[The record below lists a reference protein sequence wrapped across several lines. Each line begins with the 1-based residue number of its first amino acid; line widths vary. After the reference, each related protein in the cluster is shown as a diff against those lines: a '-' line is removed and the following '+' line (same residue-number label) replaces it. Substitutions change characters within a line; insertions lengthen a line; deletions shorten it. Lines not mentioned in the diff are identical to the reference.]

1 MQRLANKR
9 IPWIVDRSR
18 FAHHECGRGLAARF
32 LRAEQFCTVLQ
43 RRVSDAVKGSK
54 EQFSRQSVDGLPTLL
69 RRPHFGP
76 RYRESRPIRWPA
88 RAETGAVLAYRG
100 HLPTENRN
108 GLVV

>member
-1 MQRLANKR
+1 MNAVAGSLH
-9 IPWIVDRSR
+9 VFS
-18 FAHHECGRGLAARF
+18 
-32 LRAEQFCTVLQ
+32 RAEQFCTVLQ